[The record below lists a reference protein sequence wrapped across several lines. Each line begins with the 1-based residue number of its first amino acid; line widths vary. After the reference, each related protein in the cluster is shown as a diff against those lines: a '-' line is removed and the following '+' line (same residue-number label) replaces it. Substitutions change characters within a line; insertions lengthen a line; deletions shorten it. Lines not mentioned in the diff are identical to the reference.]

1 MKFLK
6 MVKVGE
12 IVIKNTGGNKMRVIS
27 IENSIAECVWLT
39 ESFNQS
45 YFNLND
51 LVPISQYDS
60 IFKDQ
65 HREEKI
71 DKLLS

>member
-1 MKFLK
+1 

-27 IENSIAECVWLT
+27 ISDGVAECVWMT

-51 LVPISQYDS
+51 LVPISQYGT

-65 HREEKI
+65 YREEKI

>member
-1 MKFLK
+1 

-27 IENSIAECVWLT
+27 ISDGVAECVWMT

-51 LVPISQYDS
+51 LVPISQYGT

-65 HREEKI
+65 YREEKI
-71 DKLLS
+71 DKLLN

>member
-1 MKFLK
+1 

-12 IVIKNTGGNKMRVIS
+12 IVIKNTGGNKMTVIS
-27 IENSIAECVWLT
+27 ISDGVAECVWMT

-51 LVPISQYDS
+51 LVPISQYGTN
-60 IFKDQ
+60 
-65 HREEKI
+65 R
-71 DKLLS
+71 

>member
-1 MKFLK
+1 

-27 IENSIAECVWLT
+27 ISDGVAECVWMT

-51 LVPISQYDS
+51 LVPISQYGT

>member
-1 MKFLK
+1 

-27 IENSIAECVWLT
+27 ISDGVAECVWMT

-51 LVPISQYDS
+51 LVPISQYGT

-71 DKLLS
+71 DKLLN

>member
-1 MKFLK
+1 

-12 IVIKNTGGNKMRVIS
+12 IVIKNTGGNKMTVIS
-27 IENSIAECVWLT
+27 ISDGVAECVWMT

-51 LVPISQYDS
+51 LVPISRYGT

-65 HREEKI
+65 YREEKI
-71 DKLLS
+71 DKLLN